1 MEIVVEGPD
10 QYGND
15 AYGKLFDDIIGDIG
29 KSFMFRKAHLV
40 LKPEV
45 PLFIY
50 SVMLKNHPSSK
61 TIGDVASFRAEG
73 TELHMSIS
81 NERYAPD
88 ILSTLWKQYGRGKV
102 DQQTRFDLIVHDAMQ
117 EDIENVVVSSGEE
130 SIKEIMGAFWRSLPE
145 GIRVRHSYVDGRV
158 ITVVA
163 TEEIMRQEF
172 LDEGRELHETMLK
185 ESEVEEDV

>member
-1 MEIVVEGPD
+1 MDITVDGPD
-10 QYGND
+10 GYGND
-15 AYGKLFDDIIGDIG
+15 AYAKLFDDIIGDIG
-29 KSFMFRKAHLV
+29 KSFMFRKAHLC

-45 PLFIY
+45 PLFIF

-88 ILSTLWKQYGRGKV
+88 ILSRLWKVYGRGKV
-102 DQQTRFDLIVHDAMQ
+102 DQQTRFDLIVHDARQ
-117 EDIENVVVSSGEE
+117 EDIEDMVVSSGEE
-130 SIKEIMGAFWRSLPE
+130 SVKEIMGAFWRSLPE
-145 GIRVRHSYVDGRV
+145 GIRVRHAYVDGRV

-172 LDEGRELHETMLK
+172 LDEGLALHQRMLE